1 MINSRGVPRVLEFN
15 VRMGDPETQPIL
27 FRLDSDLLDL
37 LEAAVDGQL
46 DRVQTQWNPQPSL
59 GVVMAAGGY
68 PGAIRKGEDRKSVV
82 SGKSVTARVDP
93 GGRRTL
99 KKKTNYELINH
110 NNTH

>member
-68 PGAIRKGEDRKSVV
+68 PGAIRKGDVIRGLEAALGMAKDRKSTRLN
-82 SGKSVTARVDP
+82 SS
-93 GGRRTL
+93 
-99 KKKTNYELINH
+99 H
-110 NNTH
+110 

>member
-1 MINSRGVPRVLEFN
+1 
-15 VRMGDPETQPIL
+15 MGDPETQPIL

-68 PGAIRKGEDRKSVV
+68 PGAIRKGAVIRGLEADLGMAKVFHVGTTPRDDGAAITSGGRVLWVVADRKSRVW
-82 SGKSVTARVDP
+82 GKSV
-93 GGRRTL
+93 
-99 KKKTNYELINH
+99 
-110 NNTH
+110 